1 MATAT
6 GNITLASNVT
16 GGVDGARSFG
26 PITIT
31 ANNAVTQTTTVTLA
45 VGANTITVPSG
56 ATAAVLLPP
65 NTTTSS
71 SFGGVLTVK
80 GVSGDTGI
88 AVSNKWPTL
97 FGFDTAPST
106 FVVNSTAVGSL
117 VVWFM

>member
-1 MATAT
+1 MANAT
-6 GNITLASNVT
+6 GVITLASNVT

-31 ANNAVTQTTTVTLA
+31 TAAAVLSTQSVTLA

-56 ATAAVLLPP
+56 STAVVLLPP

-71 SFGGVLTVK
+71 SFGGTLTVK
-80 GVSGDTGI
+80 GVTGDTGI
-88 AVSNKWPTL
+88 AISNKWPTM
-97 FGFDTAPST
+97 FGWDTPPGS
-106 FVVNSTAVGSL
+106 FVVNSTATGTL